1 MWTTGNPQ
9 LPFAVDFSKHFSS
22 GADYISKFGYNATV
36 GTSEEPIWAE
46 SGVAY
51 TYPSTAQTMTL
62 SCANANDTSAG
73 TGVRSVY
80 IEGLDAN
87 YAVVSETKATNG
99 QTAVT
104 LTNQYLRVYRCYAV
118 TAGSGGK
125 NAGIIYIGYGN
136 VTTGKPATVQASI
149 AAGANQTLQALY
161 TVPAGKTGY
170 ITDIGIR
177 SNGKGEVRLYT
188 RQQNGLFRI
197 QRNIVITDSVDRTF
211 SIALKYPEKTDI
223 EFRGLADSGT
233 NKMSA
238 DFVMVLE

>member
-9 LPFAVDFSKHFSS
+9 LPFAVDFSKHSS

-80 IEGLDAN
+80 VEGLDAN
-87 YAVVSETKATNG
+87 YAVVSETKETNG

-170 ITDIGIR
+170 IIDIGAR
-177 SNGKGEVRLYT
+177 SNGKGEVRLYA
-188 RQQNGLFRI
+188 RQPNALFRI
-197 QRNIVITDSVDRTF
+197 QRNIVITNTVDGTF

-223 EFRGLADSGT
+223 EFRGLADTGT
-233 NKMSA
+233 NKMSV